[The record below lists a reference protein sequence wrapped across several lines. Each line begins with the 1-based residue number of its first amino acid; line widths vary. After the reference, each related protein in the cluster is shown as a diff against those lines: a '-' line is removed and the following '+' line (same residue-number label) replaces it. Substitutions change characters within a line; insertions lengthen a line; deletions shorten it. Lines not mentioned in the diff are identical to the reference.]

1 MTSLFSISNLAV
13 AFDTDRGELNA
24 VRGVTLELNSGECL
38 GVVGESGSGK
48 TVTWRAAMGLLRG
61 RKIKITGSVRF
72 KDRELIDLSEKDV
85 RQIWGTEIAMVFQD
99 PMTALNP
106 VRRIGSQFSEGL
118 VKRLGLSKEEANIRT
133 LELLRMVRLPDPGS
147 LIKKYPQQLSGGMRQ
162 RVMIAMAIACK
173 PEILLADEPTTA
185 LDVTVQAQVLDLLG
199 DLRKELNMSMVIV
212 THDLGIVAGYS
223 DRIAVLYAGEVV
235 EWATTAELF
244 ANTRMPY
251 TQALLD
257 SIPKLTD
264 SSDAR
269 MRVIE
274 GAPPDPVNGT
284 KGCFFAPRCQYA
296 TDRCRAEHPEL
307 VDSGDGHMY
316 RCFYP
321 LGKGK

>member
-1 MTSLFSISNLAV
+1 MTALFSIDNLAV
-13 AFDTDRGELNA
+13 SFDTDRGELNA

-61 RKIKITGSVRF
+61 RKIIVTGSVRF
-72 KDRELIDLSEKDV
+72 KDRELIDLSAQEI
-85 RQIWGTEIAMVFQD
+85 RQLWGTNIAMVFQD
-99 PMTALNP
+99 PMSALNP

-118 VKRLGLSKEEANIRT
+118 VKRLGLSKEEAAIKT
-133 LELLRMVRLPDPGS
+133 FELLQMVRLPDPRS
-147 LIKKYPQQLSGGMRQ
+147 IMKKYPQQLSGGMRQ

-235 EWATTAELF
+235 ELATTADLF
-244 ANTRMPY
+244 ANTLMPY

-264 SSDAR
+264 SLGTQ

-274 GAPPDPVNGT
+274 GAPPDPVSVI

-307 VDSGDGHMY
+307 VDSGGGHMY

-321 LGKGK
+321 LRKGK

>member
-72 KDRELIDLSEKDV
+72 KDRELIDLSEKEV

-235 EWATTAELF
+235 ELATTAELF

-264 SSDAR
+264 SADAR

-321 LGKGK
+321 LGIGK